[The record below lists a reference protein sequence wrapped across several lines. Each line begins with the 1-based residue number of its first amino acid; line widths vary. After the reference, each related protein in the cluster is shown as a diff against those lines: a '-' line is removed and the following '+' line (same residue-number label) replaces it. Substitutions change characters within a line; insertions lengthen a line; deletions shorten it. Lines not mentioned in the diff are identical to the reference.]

1 MESQLDIGIHLIPRG
16 FLSTRWIE
24 VLQEFQVKYAR
35 SKLTK
40 LLRFIWIDFTDKLWR
55 ARNDLVHHQEN
66 AYRLE
71 TARNYNSRLL
81 WYLENPHVLLHS
93 DRFILCFTASDQDN
107 MSDRVQKHTLHHLDI
122 ARKTLEIQLQQRQK
136 GQSVLTQFFRRAP

>member
-81 WYLENPHVLLHS
+81 WYLENPHVLSHS
-93 DRFILCFTASDQDN
+93 DRFILRFTASDLDN
-107 MSDRVQKHTLHHLDI
+107 MSDRVKKHTLHHLDI
-122 ARKTLEIQLQQRQK
+122 ARKTLEIQLHQRQK